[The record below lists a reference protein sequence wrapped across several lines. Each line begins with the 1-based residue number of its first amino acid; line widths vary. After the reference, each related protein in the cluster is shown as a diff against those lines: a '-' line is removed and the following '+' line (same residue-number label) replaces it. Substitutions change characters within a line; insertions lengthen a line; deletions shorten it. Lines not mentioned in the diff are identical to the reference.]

1 MSTWQ
6 IRPAGDS
13 ALVVE
18 LEARVDPIINAKAIA
33 LAEAVRVAGHDGVQ
47 DVVSAYSSV
56 TLYVDPVRTD
66 VERLTAELS
75 MLADTIPATP
85 AREGQLIQV
94 PIVYGGEYGP
104 DLKEVAEF
112 GKCTEQ

>member
-33 LAEAVRVAGHDGVQ
+33 LAEAVRAAGHDGVQ

-56 TLYVDPVRTD
+56 TIYVDPVRTD
-66 VERLTAELS
+66 VERLTERAEHARRHDPGNTGPGGT
-75 MLADTIPATP
+75 ADPGSD
-85 AREGQLIQV
+85 RLRR
-94 PIVYGGEYGP
+94 
-104 DLKEVAEF
+104 
-112 GKCTEQ
+112 